1 MKAITS
7 FFKNFRPNISNAE
20 RAFIAYQNKE
30 YPEMINVLKDMSAT
44 DFINDVRQDD
54 INILHHCVMEDN
66 FDAMNSLSALPY
78 IRQVINDNSNEDG
91 WTPLLSACAR
101 QEIVTNMDM
110 VKLLVEHG
118 ADLC

>member
-1 MKAITS
+1 MKAIAS
-7 FFKNFRPNISNAE
+7 FFRNLGPRISNAE
-20 RAFIAYQNKE
+20 RAFIAYHNKE
-30 YPEMINVLKDMSAT
+30 YPEMTNVLKDMSVA
-44 DFINDVRQDD
+44 DFINDVKQDD

-66 FDAMNSLSALPY
+66 YDAMAFLTTLPY
-78 IRQVINDNSNEDG
+78 IRDVINDNSNEDG

-118 ADLC
+118 ADLN